1 MKPKRPGK
9 PSGPLRYAGDP
20 EMKGG
25 FRAYLIEFI
34 DWQRAMHYSEHTVK
48 NRRIDIGYFIDWCE
62 ERSVNTPQ
70 DVTRAMLERYRQ
82 YVFAYRRKT
91 DGLPLSFQC
100 QGKRLIAVRVFF
112 KWLTRAHHLLFNP
125 ASEMD
130 LPRQEKRLPRHVL
143 TVAEI
148 AQILNAP
155 NTAEPS
161 GFGIRDRAM
170 METLYSTGMR
180 RAELVSLDL
189 TDLDTER
196 GTVLIRQGKGKKD
209 RMVPIGERALTWI
222 ARYIQEVRPRYLDAD
237 NDPTLFLS
245 KHYERLSGKQLSGV
259 VKKAIDSA
267 NLERVQQCGPLNS
280 SCHLFRHACA
290 THMLENGADI
300 RYIQAL
306 LGHAELTT
314 TEVYTRVAILKLKEV
329 HEATHPARLQ
339 GHHTPRHDLP
349 AAQAHLT
356 HADLQHALMAALQ
369 TESATETDLD
379 E

>member
-9 PSGPLRYAGDP
+9 QPGPLHYAGDV
-20 EMKGG
+20 ETKGG
-25 FRAYLIEFI
+25 FRSYLIEFI
-34 DWQRAMHYSEHTVK
+34 DWTRAMHYAEPTVK
-48 NRRIDIGYFIDWCE
+48 NRRIEMGYFIDWCE
-62 ERSVNTPQ
+62 QRSVTTPH

-82 YVFAYRRKT
+82 YIFTYRRKT
-91 DGLPLSFQC
+91 DGLPLSFQT
-100 QGKRLIAVRVFF
+100 QGKRLITVRMFF
-112 KWLTRAHHLLFNP
+112 KWMTRQHHLLFNP

-130 LPRQEKRLPRHVL
+130 LPRQEQRLPRYVL

-148 AQILNAP
+148 AQILNA
-155 NTAEPS
+155 TDIDEPS

-170 METLYSTGMR
+170 LETLYSTGMR
-180 RAELVSLDL
+180 RAELVGLDL

-196 GTVLIRQGKGKKD
+196 GTVLVRQGKGKKD
-209 RMVPIGERALTWI
+209 RMVPIGERALAWI
-222 ARYIQEVRPRYLDAD
+222 ARYREEVRPRYLDDD

-245 KHYERLSGKQLSGV
+245 KHYERLSGKQLSGI
-259 VKKAIDSA
+259 VKRVIDRT
-267 NLERVQQCGPLNS
+267 NLERVQLSGPLNS

-314 TEVYTRVAILKLKEV
+314 TEVYTRVAIVKLKEV
-329 HEATHPARLQ
+329 HTETHPARLQ
-339 GHHTPRHDLP
+339 GRG
-349 AAQAHLT
+349 AAQSGAARASAAGVRETLLDALD
-356 HADLQHALMAALQ
+356 ADA
-369 TESATETDLD
+369 TDDESDD

>member
-1 MKPKRPGK
+1 MKPRRPGRQ
-9 PSGPLRYAGDP
+9 PGALRFAGDTTIQ
-20 EMKGG
+20 GG
-25 FRAYLIEFI
+25 FRSYLIEFI

-48 NRRIDIGYFIDWCE
+48 NRRIDLGYFIDWCE
-62 ERSVNTPQ
+62 ERGVTTPH
-70 DVTRAMLERYRQ
+70 DVTRAILERYRQ
-82 YVFAYRRKT
+82 HVFAYRRKT

-125 ASEMD
+125 ASEME
-130 LPRQEKRLPRHVL
+130 LPRQEQRLPRHVL

-155 NTAEPS
+155 DIEEPT

-170 METLYSTGMR
+170 LETLYSTGMR
-180 RAELVSLDL
+180 RAELVNLDV
-189 TDLDTER
+189 TDIDLER
-196 GTVLIRQGKGKKD
+196 GTVLVRQGKGKKD
-209 RMVPIGERALTWI
+209 RMVPIGERALAWVE
-222 ARYIQEVRPRYLDAD
+222 RYLQEVRPRYLDDEQEPA
-237 NDPTLFLS
+237 LFLS
-245 KHYERLSGKQLSGV
+245 KHYERLTGKQLSGIA
-259 VKKAIDSA
+259 KKAIDRA
-267 NLERVQQCGPLNS
+267 NLERVQINGPLNA

-329 HEATHPARLQ
+329 HDATHPARLTARQ
-339 GHHTPRHDLP
+339 DAP
-349 AAQAHLT
+349 APPPTLS
-356 HADLQHALMAALQ
+356 HAERQNALLAALRDDYA
-369 TESATETDLD
+369 EEFNFD

>member
-9 PSGPLRYAGDP
+9 PCGPWHFAGNP
-20 EMKGG
+20 ETRGG

-62 ERSVNTPQ
+62 ARSLHTPQ
-70 DVTRAMLERYRQ
+70 DVTRAILERYRQ

-130 LPRQEKRLPRHVL
+130 LPRQEQRLPRHVL
-143 TVAEI
+143 TVAEV

-155 NTAEPS
+155 DTTQAS

-170 METLYSTGMR
+170 LETLYSTGMR
-180 RAELVSLDL
+180 RAELVNLDM

-196 GTVLIRQGKGKKD
+196 GTVLIRQGKGRRD
-209 RMVPIGERALTWI
+209 RMVPIGERALAWI
-222 ARYIQEVRPRYLDAD
+222 ARYVQEVRPRYLDEE
-237 NDPTLFLS
+237 NEPTLFLA
-245 KHYERLSGKQLSGV
+245 KHYERLSGKQLSGI
-259 VKKAIDSA
+259 VKKAIDRA
-267 NLERVQQCGPLNS
+267 NLERVQINGPLNS

-306 LGHAELTT
+306 LGHADLTT

-329 HEATHPARLQ
+329 HEATHPARL
-339 GHHTPRHDLP
+339 TPRQDAQTTAP
-349 AAQAHLT
+349 AST
-356 HADLQHALMAALQ
+356 HADRQIALMAVLQ
-369 TESATETDLD
+369 AECAMDTDAD
-379 E
+379 Q

>member
-1 MKPKRPGK
+1 MRPKRPGK
-9 PSGPLRYAGDP
+9 QPGPLRYAGDP
-20 EMKGG
+20 ETRGG
-25 FRAYLIEFI
+25 FRSYLIEFI

-62 ERSVNTPQ
+62 ARSVNTPQ
-70 DVTRAMLERYRQ
+70 DVTRAILERYRQ

-112 KWLTRAHHLLFNP
+112 KWMTRAHHLLFNP
-125 ASEMD
+125 ASELD
-130 LPRQEKRLPRHVL
+130 LPRLEQRLPRHVL

-155 NTAEPS
+155 DIAEPS

-170 METLYSTGMR
+170 LETLYSTGMR
-180 RAELVSLDL
+180 RAELIGLDL
-189 TDLDTER
+189 NDLDAER

-209 RMVPIGERALTWI
+209 RMVPIGERALAWI
-222 ARYIQEVRPRYLDAD
+222 ARYVQEVRPRYLDAE
-237 NDPTLFLS
+237 NEPTLFLA
-245 KHYERLSGKQLSGV
+245 KHYERLSGKQLSGI
-259 VKKAIDSA
+259 VKQAIDRA
-267 NLERVQQCGPLNS
+267 NLERVQINGPLNS

-306 LGHAELTT
+306 LGHADLTT
-314 TEVYTRVAILKLKEV
+314 TEVYTRVAIMKLKEV
-329 HEATHPARLQ
+329 HEATHPARLTLRQ
-339 GHHTPRHDLP
+339 DAETSTP
-349 AAQAHLT
+349 AST
-356 HADLQHALMAALQ
+356 HADRQIALMAALQ
-369 TESATETDLD
+369 IECAVDTDAD

>member
-1 MKPKRPGK
+1 MKPRRPGK
-9 PSGPLRYAGDP
+9 QPGPLRYAGDP
-20 EMKGG
+20 EIKGG
-25 FRAYLIEFI
+25 FRSYLIEFI

-62 ERSVNTPQ
+62 ARSVNTPQ
-70 DVTRAMLERYRQ
+70 DVTRAILERYRQ

-112 KWLTRAHHLLFNP
+112 KWMTRAHHLLFNP
-125 ASEMD
+125 ASELD
-130 LPRQEKRLPRHVL
+130 LPRLEQRLPRHVL

-155 NTAEPS
+155 DIAEPS

-170 METLYSTGMR
+170 LETLYSTGMR
-180 RAELVSLDL
+180 RAELIGLDL
-189 TDLDTER
+189 NDLDAER

-209 RMVPIGERALTWI
+209 RMVPIGERALAWI
-222 ARYIQEVRPRYLDAD
+222 DRYVREVRPRYLDEE

-245 KHYERLSGKQLSGV
+245 KHYERLSGKQLSGIA
-259 VKKAIDSA
+259 KKAIDRS
-267 NLERVQQCGPLNS
+267 NLERVQASGPLNS

-306 LGHAELTT
+306 LGHADLST

-329 HEATHPARLQ
+329 HEATHPARL
-339 GHHTPRHDLP
+339 TPRQGAP
-349 AAQAHLT
+349 APQPRLT
-356 HADLQHALMAALQ
+356 HADRKNALMAALQ
-369 TESATETDLD
+369 AESATETDLA